1 MEIYRFI
8 EETMEDNIMLINF
21 VKAKRMQFYYYYFYF
36 LDVMRISITLVS
48 HPKLSGNT

>member
-21 VKAKRMQFYYYYFYF
+21 VKAKRMQFYYYYFLIY
-36 LDVMRISITLVS
+36 LM
-48 HPKLSGNT
+48 

>member
-8 EETMEDNIMLINF
+8 EETVEDNMLINF